1 MKAQAFQ
8 GLLNLIKKNPGV
20 AADAGISAALTTG
33 MGLLSG
39 DPGAALKYGAA
50 DFLFSYPATLAVRGL
65 RPKQLVRTKN
75 LATGAI
81 KTEMPRSALELPV
94 NIGASVLSGAA
105 VSALDKPYMPP
116 QDQVLQQQQ
125 ILQQNLQRDLI
136 NKRDIGLLAGGSPNS
151 YFPGTMLQAQ
161 GMENIYLRDALQD
174 ALNPQQINLAGIGR
188 QMGEIVGV

>member
-65 RPKQLVRTKN
+65 RPKLPVRTKN
-75 LATGAI
+75 LATGEI

-94 NIGASVLSGAA
+94 NIGASILSGAA
-105 VSALDKPYMPP
+105 VSSLDKPYMPP

-136 NKRDIGLLAGGSPNS
+136 NKGVLAGGSPNS

-174 ALNPQQINLAGIGR
+174 ALNPQQIDLAGIGR

>member
-1 MKAQAFQ
+1 MKGQVFQ

-33 MGLLSG
+33 MGLLAG

-65 RPKQLVRTKN
+65 RPKSAIQIKDM
-75 LATGAI
+75 ATGKI
-81 KTEMPRSALELPV
+81 RTESPRSALEMPA
-94 NIGASVLSGAA
+94 NIGASILSGVA
-105 VSALDKPYMPP
+105 VSSLEKPYIPP

-125 ILQQNLQRDLI
+125 IVQQNVQRDLI
-136 NKRDIGLLAGGSPNS
+136 NKGMLAGGAPNS

-161 GMENIYLRDALQD
+161 GLESLTLRNAMQD
-174 ALNPQQINLAGIGR
+174 AMNPQQYDIAGIGR
-188 QMGEIVGV
+188 QMGAIVGV

>member
-1 MKAQAFQ
+1 MKAQVFQ

-65 RPKQLVRTKN
+65 RPKSPVRTKN
-75 LATGAI
+75 LATGEI

-94 NIGASVLSGAA
+94 NIGASILSGAA
-105 VSALDKPYMPP
+105 VSSLDKPYMPP

-136 NKRDIGLLAGGSPNS
+136 NKGLLAGGSPNS

-174 ALNPQQINLAGIGR
+174 ALNPQQIDLAGIGR

>member
-1 MKAQAFQ
+1 MKGQVFQ

-33 MGLLSG
+33 MGLLAG

-65 RPKQLVRTKN
+65 RPKSAIQIKDM
-75 LATGAI
+75 ATGKI
-81 KTEMPRSALELPV
+81 RTESPHSALEMPA
-94 NIGASVLSGAA
+94 NIGASILSGVA
-105 VSALDKPYMPP
+105 VSSLEKPYIPP

-125 ILQQNLQRDLI
+125 IVQQNVQRDLI
-136 NKRDIGLLAGGSPNS
+136 NKGMLAGGAPNS

-161 GMENIYLRDALQD
+161 GLESLTLRNAMQD
-174 ALNPQQINLAGIGR
+174 AMNPQQYDIAGIGR
-188 QMGEIVGV
+188 QMGAIVGV